1 MRKRLRKQNAALC
14 IATVLVLGIT
24 GGAGPAAAAEET
36 SADEEMG
43 GYTINFMTGQAGYKE
58 EAYTAIADKM
68 KEEYDIDVE
77 YEVIPDS
84 QFTNLAQ
91 VRLSTGETPDIIQ
104 VNLPDAYN
112 TYDAETLLLPLDGE
126 PWIERLTVS
135 EELLKADDGQIY
147 GMPITGL
154 SGVMG
159 AIYNKD
165 VFEKLGLE
173 IPKTYEEFLNVLDT
187 VKNSG
192 EDITP
197 LYLSFKDTWTSQ
209 IGPMIYFANALDDR
223 CSEVYEQ
230 LDTNQ
235 LQFADIPE
243 FKQALT
249 DFQTLF
255 QDEYVN
261 QDYSVGTYDTAK
273 EYVATGKAAMILSGE
288 YTVNDIVN
296 DWPDSNIGMFP
307 VPYNDVDK
315 IMTANYVYGL
325 IIPKDTSNADNAKDF
340 LNKLSQP
347 EFLSLYLDANGVNSP
362 FTDVDSEINDI
373 LQEMYDT
380 YLNTGE
386 YVIQVGDVLS
396 KFGSLNDDIVFP
408 AYAQLAMGED
418 VDSVI
423 EQIDNGMQEYGA
435 NLGHEGF

>member
-24 GGAGPAAAAEET
+24 GGAVPAAAAEET